1 MFTVVA
7 GFYVSRYAAAGKQN
21 IIERHFTVS
30 PLSKKMKVPTD
41 NITFSTSYCR
51 HKQMPKKT

>member
-30 PLSKKMKVPTD
+30 PLSKNESSHRQHHILHIVLQT
-41 NITFSTSYCR
+41 
-51 HKQMPKKT
+51 